1 MGDAIGRPGPRLTRP
16 LSLASPHHLDPAMT
30 VDLIVTAPLPPFL
43 YEPLK
48 RDFRCHD
55 YHQSKQK
62 PELLAAEGGRIRGLV
77 QGGGTVTP
85 AQLLDALPKLE
96 IISVFGVGYDG
107 VPVDYCRQ
115 RGIKVTNTPD
125 VLTDDVADVAVGLVL
140 MTGRGFAAAERFV
153 RAGEW
158 TKRGPEL
165 TTRLGGQRV
174 GILGLGRI
182 GKAIAQRLSAMGMSI
197 SYTGRKAQVDV
208 PYRFVPDLVGLAAE
222 SDFLI
227 VACPGGAATRN
238 LVDAGVLAALGKKGT
253 IVNIARGSIIDEPA
267 LVAALQNGTIKSAGL
282 DVFADEPN
290 VPAPLLAM
298 ENVVLL
304 PHVGSATRE
313 TRQAMGDLCKA
324 NLDAWFAGKPLLT
337 LIPELG

>member
-1 MGDAIGRPGPRLTRP
+1 MSAPD
-16 LSLASPHHLDPAMT
+16 
-30 VDLIVTAPLPPFL
+30 VIVTAPLPPFL
-43 YEPLK
+43 YDPLK
-48 RDFRCHD
+48 RDFRTHD
-55 YHQSKQK
+55 YHQATQKQV
-62 PELLAAEGGRIRGLV
+62 LLAAESPRIRGLV

-85 AQLLDALPKLE
+85 TDLLDALPKLE

-107 VPVDYCRQ
+107 VPIDYCRR

-140 MTGRGFAAAERFV
+140 MTGRGFAKAERFV

-158 TKRGPEL
+158 EKKGPEL
-165 TTRLGGQRV
+165 TTKLGGRKV

-182 GKAIAQRLSAMGMSI
+182 GKAIAQRLEAMGMQI
-197 SYTGRKAQVDV
+197 AYTGRKPQHGVH
-208 PYRFVPDLVGLAAE
+208 YRFVPDLKSLAAE

-227 VACPGGAATRN
+227 VACPGGPATKN
-238 LVDAGVLAALGKKGT
+238 LVNAEVLAALGKKGT

-267 LVAALQNGTIKSAGL
+267 LVQALESGTIKAAGL
-282 DVFADEPN
+282 DVFADEPH
-290 VPAPLLAM
+290 VPKPLLAM

-304 PHVGSATRE
+304 PHVGSGTHE
-313 TRQAMGDLCKA
+313 TRKAMGDLCKA

-337 LIPELG
+337 LVPELQ